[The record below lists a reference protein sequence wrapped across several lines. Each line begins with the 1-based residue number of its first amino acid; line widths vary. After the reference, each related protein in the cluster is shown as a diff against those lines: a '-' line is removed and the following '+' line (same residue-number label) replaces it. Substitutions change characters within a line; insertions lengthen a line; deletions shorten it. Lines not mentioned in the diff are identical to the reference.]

1 MNNIVHQDISLLNL
15 SRNKKAK
22 ITMIHGGR
30 GLQHRLDSM
39 GIRNGKEIKVVSKQP
54 FRGPLTVEM
63 RGCQMT
69 LGRGMAR
76 KIMVE
81 VL

>member
-1 MNNIVHQDISLLNL
+1 MEQQNTSLLNL
-15 SRNKKAK
+15 SVKQKAK
-22 ITMIHGGR
+22 ITMIYGGH

-39 GIRNGKEIKVVSKQP
+39 GIRTGKEIKVISKQP
-54 FRGPLTVEM
+54 FRGPLTVEI

-81 VL
+81 VSE

>member
-1 MNNIVHQDISLLNL
+1 MEHQDISLLNL

-22 ITMIHGGR
+22 ITMIHGGH
-30 GLQHRLDSM
+30 GLQHRLNSM

-54 FRGPLTVEM
+54 FRGPLTVEVC
-63 RGCQMT
+63 GCQMT

-76 KIMVE
+76 KIMVD
-81 VL
+81 VFL